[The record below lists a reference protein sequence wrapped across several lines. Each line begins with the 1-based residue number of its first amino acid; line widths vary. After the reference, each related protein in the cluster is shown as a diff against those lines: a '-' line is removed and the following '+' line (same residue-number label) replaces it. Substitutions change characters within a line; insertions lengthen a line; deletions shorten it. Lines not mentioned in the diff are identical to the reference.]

1 MWMIWQEEL
10 EVYRMQL
17 KDTADQSTTVG
28 LSEYNPCFDQ
38 KRTKSQ
44 AKQEEISFS
53 FMGRTRTS
61 KILFAGFNI
70 FIFSTLSF
78 QQNLFVLFICSL
90 ALAMH
95 D

>member
-44 AKQEEISFS
+44 AKQAEFLFHFWVEPELLQFCLRGLTFSFS
-53 FMGRTRTS
+53 V
-61 KILFAGFNI
+61 LLVFNRI
-70 FIFSTLSF
+70 FLYY
-78 QQNLFVLFICSL
+78 LYVP
-90 ALAMH
+90 
-95 D
+95 